1 MSEEEIR
8 GVSPIHEYE
17 DIAPFLL
24 KTPLE
29 IAYVLRLLAQNNI
42 NIALY
47 FNAGKDMMLSRVL
60 SVDVKAQQFIMDIGG
75 HEPTNQV
82 LLNADKVL
90 YVSSL
95 EGVKIQFSTPKP
107 QRITLDGKA
116 AFLVSFPKDLV
127 KLQRRE
133 FFRLT
138 TPIST
143 PYTATLPVENQ
154 GRMNFDLHDVSLGGV
169 GIWLK
174 DGQDKL
180 FELGS
185 IIEDAML
192 DMGPMGSMKVN
203 LEVRNLYQVSL
214 KQDITRWMLGVK
226 FVSLS
231 RGTESALQRLIVQ
244 LEREKKALTG

>member
-1 MSEEEIR
+1 MSEEENH
-8 GVSPIHEYE
+8 GVSPIHDHE

-47 FNAGKDMMLSRVL
+47 FNRGKDMMLSRVL

-75 HEPTNQV
+75 HEPTNQA

-90 YVSSL
+90 YVSAL
-95 EGVKIQFSTPKP
+95 DGVKIQFSTPRP
-107 QRITLDGKA
+107 QRITVEGKA

-143 PYTATLPVENQ
+143 PYTATLPIEKA
-154 GRMNFDLHDVSLGGV
+154 GRMNFDLHDISLGGV

-174 DGQDKL
+174 DEQHKL
-180 FELGS
+180 FALGS
-185 IIEDAML
+185 FIEDAVL
-192 DMGPMGSMKVN
+192 EMGPIGSMKVD
-203 LEVRNLYQVSL
+203 LEVRNLHQVAL
-214 KQDITRWMLGVK
+214 RQDMTRWMLGVK

-231 RGTESALQRLIVQ
+231 RGSESALQRLIVQ